1 VFDQVEEAERQEE
14 EDRKW
19 LEKHGDK
26 PLNPVEHKVLAGST
40 QAEIDADELLEIL
53 KGAGDVTV
61 PFVAERNNSDEEYE
75 RLATSLQQLTLRG
88 MVR

>member
-1 VFDQVEEAERQEE
+1 M
-14 EDRKW
+14 
-19 LEKHGDK
+19 
-26 PLNPVEHKVLAGST
+26 AGST
-40 QAEIDADELLEIL
+40 QAETDADELLEIL

-61 PFVAERNNSDEEYE
+61 PFVAERNTSDEEYD

>member
-1 VFDQVEEAERQEE
+1 LQVEEAERQEE

-26 PLNPVEHKVLAGST
+26 ELNPVEHKVLAGST
-40 QAEIDADELLEIL
+40 QAETDADELLSL
-53 KGAGDVTV
+53 LQTAGDVTV
-61 PFVAERNNSDEEYE
+61 PFAVERNNSDEEYE

-88 MVR
+88 VVR